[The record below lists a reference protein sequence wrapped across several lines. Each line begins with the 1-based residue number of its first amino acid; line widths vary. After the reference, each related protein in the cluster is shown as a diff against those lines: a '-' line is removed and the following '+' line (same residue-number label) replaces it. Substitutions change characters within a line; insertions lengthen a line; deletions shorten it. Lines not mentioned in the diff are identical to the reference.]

1 MRLLVQLLRP
11 VAQKLEILPIVT
23 MVRHTHSQVTQPT
36 VPMVAH
42 LLVPEIQLTTLMAA
56 HQPALGIQHTILTE
70 HLTLDQEM
78 LRMARMVQTVHVMV
92 IQLIVIKVGKY

>member
-1 MRLLVQLLRP
+1 MLIQLLLK
-11 VAQKLEILPIVT
+11 VVQSMGKLLAAM
-23 MVRHTHSQVTQPT
+23 MVRLTRSRVIQR
-36 VPMVAH
+36 MALMAAH

-70 HLTLDQEM
+70 HLTLDQEI

-92 IQLIVIKVGKY
+92 I